1 MVSELVGSSTGRAMA
16 VQHRFTISLAV
27 ATFMALAPQ
36 SVSAAEDASKATAPT
51 HAATAASDKPVGRA
65 VVLANVTPPWRVGR
79 HKSFIRIHRYIVRLR
94 CAHIGCP
101 GVHTLGVAY

>member
-1 MVSELVGSSTGRAMA
+1 MA
-16 VQHRFTISLAV
+16 AQHRFTISLAV
-27 ATFMALAPQ
+27 AAFIALAAQ
-36 SVSAAEDASKATAPT
+36 TVSAAEDAAKAAAPT
-51 HAATAASDKPVGRA
+51 QAAPEASGKPVGRA

-79 HKSFIRIHRYIVRLR
+79 RKSFLRIHRYIVRLR